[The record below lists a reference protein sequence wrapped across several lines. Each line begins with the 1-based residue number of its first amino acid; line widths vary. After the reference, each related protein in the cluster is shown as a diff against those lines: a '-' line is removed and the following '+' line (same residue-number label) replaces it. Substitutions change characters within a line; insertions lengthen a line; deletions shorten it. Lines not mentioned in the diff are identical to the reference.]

1 MHGLL
6 SNMTNIYIGNKE
18 YKVQEAH
25 TEEEKEKGL
34 QGVSSLPED
43 QGMLFFFEEP
53 QEVSM
58 WMKDT
63 LIPLDIIFIN
73 EDNEVVKVAQGEPND
88 ETPIIAQDTL
98 YVLEVNKNSGVKEG
112 DELEIQDEGPVMKVL
127 AQDGSSQM
135 DLWGG
140 ERIFSRKNTVVLI
153 RKAKKAAL
161 TNSDKD
167 IKALGRYM
175 FKCIKGQDERPNEY
189 VKNPE

>member
-1 MHGLL
+1 MRI
-6 SNMTNIYIGNKE
+6 TIGNKE
-18 YKVQEAH
+18 YDVREAH
-25 TEEEKEKGL
+25 TEEEKERGL
-34 QGVSSLPED
+34 QGINELPDD

-73 EDNEVVKVAQGEPND
+73 EDNEVIKVAQGEPND

-112 DELEIQDEGPVMKVL
+112 DELEIQTEGPVMKVL

-135 DLWGG
+135 NLWGG

>member
-1 MHGLL
+1 MLGLEN
-6 SNMTNIYIGNKE
+6 NMTNIHIGNKE

-98 YVLEVNKNSGVKEG
+98 YVLEVNKDSGVKEG

-135 DLWGG
+135 NLWGG

>member
-1 MHGLL
+1 MVL
-6 SNMTNIYIGNKE
+6 IEIGNKK
-18 YKVQEAH
+18 YKVQEAR

-34 QGVSSLPED
+34 QGVTELPED
-43 QGMLFFFEEP
+43 EGMLFYFDPPED
-53 QEVSM
+53 VSM

-112 DELEIQDEGPVMKVL
+112 DELEIQTEGPVMKVL

>member
-1 MHGLL
+1 MRGLL

-34 QGVSSLPED
+34 QGASSLPED

-98 YVLEVNKNSGVKEG
+98 YVLEINKNSGVKEG
-112 DELEIQDEGPVMKVL
+112 DELEIQTEGPVMKVL

>member
-1 MHGLL
+1 
-6 SNMTNIYIGNKE
+6 MTTIHIGNKE
-18 YKVQEAH
+18 YKVQEAY

-53 QEVSM
+53 QEVYM

-98 YVLEVNKNSGVKEG
+98 YVLEINKNSGVKEG
-112 DELEIQDEGPVMKVL
+112 DELEIQTEGPVMKVL

>member
-6 SNMTNIYIGNKE
+6 GNMTNIHIGNKE

-88 ETPIIAQDTL
+88 ETPIVAQDTL
-98 YVLEVNKNSGVKEG
+98 YVLEINKNSGVREG
-112 DELEIQDEGPVMKVL
+112 DELEIQTEGPVMKVL

>member
-1 MHGLL
+1 
-6 SNMTNIYIGNKE
+6 MTTIHIGNKE

-34 QGVSSLPED
+34 QEVSNLPED

-112 DELEIQDEGPVMKVL
+112 DELEIQTEGPVMKVL

>member
-1 MHGLL
+1 
-6 SNMTNIYIGNKE
+6 MTNIYIGNKE

-73 EDNEVVKVAQGEPND
+73 EDNEVVKIAQGEPND
-88 ETPIIAQDTL
+88 ETPIVAQDTL

-140 ERIFSRKNTVVLI
+140 ERIVSRRETKILI
-153 RKAKKAAL
+153 KKA
-161 TNSDKD
+161 
-167 IKALGRYM
+167 IKAQQTNQDSDYKTLGRYI
-175 FKCIKGQDERPNEY
+175 FKVIKKQDTREPEY
-189 VKNPE
+189 VASPT

>member
-1 MHGLL
+1 
-6 SNMTNIYIGNKE
+6 MTNIHIGNKE
-18 YKVQEAH
+18 YKVQEVH

-58 WMKDT
+58 VMKDA

-98 YVLEVNKNSGVKEG
+98 YVLEINKNSGVKEG
-112 DELEIQDEGPVMKVL
+112 DELEIQTEGPVMKVL

-140 ERIFSRKNTVVLI
+140 ERIFRRKNTVVLI

-161 TNSDKD
+161 TKYDKD
-167 IKALGRYM
+167 IKALRRYM

-189 VKNPE
+189 GKNPE

>member
-1 MHGLL
+1 MRI
-6 SNMTNIYIGNKE
+6 TIGNKE
-18 YKVQEAH
+18 YDVREAH
-25 TEEEKEKGL
+25 TEEEKERGL
-34 QGVSSLPED
+34 QGINELPDD
-43 QGMLFFFEEP
+43 QGMLFFFDEP

-73 EDNEVVKVAQGEPND
+73 EDNEVIKVAQGEPND

-98 YVLEVNKNSGVKEG
+98 YVLEINKNSGVKEG
-112 DELEIQDEGPVMKVL
+112 DELEIQTEGPVMKVL

-135 DLWGG
+135 NLWGG

>member
-1 MHGLL
+1 
-6 SNMTNIYIGNKE
+6 MTDIHRGNKE

-53 QEVSM
+53 QEISM

-98 YVLEVNKNSGVKEG
+98 YVLEINKNSGVKEG
-112 DELEIQDEGPVMKVL
+112 DELEIQTEGPVMKVL

-153 RKAKKAAL
+153 RKAKKAAI
-161 TNSDKD
+161 TNSDTD
-167 IKALGRYM
+167 IKARGRSM

>member
-6 SNMTNIYIGNKE
+6 SNMVNIHIGNKE

-88 ETPIIAQDTL
+88 ETPIVAQDTL
-98 YVLEVNKNSGVKEG
+98 YVLEVNKNSEVKEG
-112 DELEIQDEGPVMKVL
+112 DELEIQTEGPVMKVL

-189 VKNPE
+189 VKTPE

>member
-1 MHGLL
+1 MRGLL

-98 YVLEVNKNSGVKEG
+98 YVLEINKNSGVKEG
-112 DELEIQDEGPVMKVL
+112 DELEIQTEGPVMKVL

>member
-1 MHGLL
+1 MRI
-6 SNMTNIYIGNKE
+6 TIGNKE
-18 YKVQEAH
+18 YDVREAH
-25 TEEEKEKGL
+25 TEEEKERGL
-34 QGVSSLPED
+34 QGINELPDD

-98 YVLEVNKNSGVKEG
+98 YVLEINKNSGVKEG
-112 DELEIQDEGPVMKVL
+112 DELEIQTEGPVMKVL

-135 DLWGG
+135 NLWGG

-153 RKAKKAAL
+153 RKAKKATL

>member
-1 MHGLL
+1 MRGLL
-6 SNMTNIYIGNKE
+6 SNMTNIHIGNKE

-34 QGVSSLPED
+34 QGVYSLPED

-98 YVLEVNKNSGVKEG
+98 YVLEINRNSGVKEG

>member
-1 MHGLL
+1 MLGLEN
-6 SNMTNIYIGNKE
+6 NMTNIHIGNKE

>member
-6 SNMTNIYIGNKE
+6 GNMTNIHIGNKE

-34 QGVSSLPED
+34 QGVSNLPED

-98 YVLEVNKNSGVKEG
+98 YVLEINKNSGVREG
-112 DELEIQDEGPVMKVL
+112 DELEIQTEGPVMKVL